1 MLYIIATSFCFFIL
15 LSTVKTAP
23 AARFL
28 VPPAVLL
35 PFCPPGL
42 AIPHTH
48 PRALSDASPKPPPR
62 PNLRPPTVL
71 APPIVR
77 HPNTTVVCVSATRIG
92 VLIRRKFHT
101 LIFRFLP
108 FFRLIGPAPR
118 EFFFVWAIF
127 SSASNPSSPHLYAVG
142 RTATPAASVR
152 FADAISR
159 FRDLENPHW
168 PIDASS
174 PRPQYVC
181 HIILFGYFRASPC
194 FPGRSPSFSFGSSRR
209 TAEKTIDEFRDA
221 ARVPVAPSLLSS
233 PDFVPG
239 TFIPLFSYAHLTT
252 MCTSAPAQVNNDY
265 GPLL

>member
-1 MLYIIATSFCFFIL
+1 MLYIITASFCFFIL
-15 LSTVKTAP
+15 LSRVKTAP

-35 PFCPPGL
+35 SFCSPGL
-42 AIPHTH
+42 ATRHTH

-71 APPIVR
+71 APLIVR
-77 HPNTTVVCVSATRIG
+77 HPNTAVVCVSATRIG
-92 VLIRRKFHT
+92 VLFRR
-101 LIFRFLP
+101 LCL
-108 FFRLIGPAPR
+108 GVGVWVYGGEWVAWPR
-118 EFFFVWAIF
+118 ANSSSFGLF
-127 SSASNPSSPHLYAVG
+127 SAQPQTPLPHLYAVG

-159 FRDLENPHW
+159 FRDLETPRW

-181 HIILFGYFRASPC
+181 HIILFGYFRANPC
-194 FPGRSPSFSFGSSRR
+194 FPGRSPSFSFGYSRR

-221 ARVPVAPSLLSS
+221 ARVPAAPSLLSS

-239 TFIPLFSYAHLTT
+239 TSIPLFSYAHLTT